1 MASKQSSSLY
11 LFFRKQEEA
20 ENSKLDEDLGELWCD
35 LFCFAFFVLKAGDE
49 MFLFFYFPM
58 QRQHLM
64 KTYVVQGGQVKQG
77 SVSEYPKI
85 PKISP
90 SMYKPLQI

>member
-1 MASKQSSSLY
+1 
-11 LFFRKQEEA
+11 
-20 ENSKLDEDLGELWCD
+20 
-35 LFCFAFFVLKAGDE
+35 
-49 MFLFFYFPM
+49 
-58 QRQHLM
+58 M